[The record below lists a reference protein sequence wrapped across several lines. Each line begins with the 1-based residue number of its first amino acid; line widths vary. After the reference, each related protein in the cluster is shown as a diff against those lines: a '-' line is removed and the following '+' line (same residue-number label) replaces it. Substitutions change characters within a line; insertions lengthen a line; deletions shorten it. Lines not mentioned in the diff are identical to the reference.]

1 MYKLIALDLDG
12 TLINSE
18 KKFYESFRKTLY
30 NKYNIEITE
39 TIQKTI
45 EVEAD
50 NEQAA
55 LHIAMKK
62 YKNSEEF

>member
-1 MYKLIALDLDG
+1 M
-12 TLINSE
+12 
-18 KKFYESFRKTLY
+18 

-62 YKNSEEF
+62 YKSSEVILTDEDFIDVDFKSV

>member
-1 MYKLIALDLDG
+1 M
-12 TLINSE
+12 T
-18 KKFYESFRKTLY
+18 RKGKIVV

-62 YKNSEEF
+62 YKNSEVILTDEDFIDVDFKSV

>member
-1 MYKLIALDLDG
+1 M
-12 TLINSE
+12 
-18 KKFYESFRKTLY
+18 

-45 EVEAD
+45 EVEAE
-50 NEQAA
+50 NEQEA

-62 YKNSEEF
+62 YKDSEVLLTYEDFIDVDFKNV